1 MSNVQNLRLGVT
13 SSMSAIALMLWCP
26 ASAFAQDAASPGS
39 EPEASYAGADDIVV
53 TARKRVERL
62 DDVPIS
68 VSVISGSQLDQRGV
82 ANLDQV
88 AQSMPGVT
96 VTPTPVGD
104 LLYIRG
110 MGSGQNQGF
119 EMSVATFVDGV
130 HFGRGRSARH
140 AFLDVDRV
148 EVLKGPQS
156 ILFGKNTTAG
166 AFNISTRRPTDSFEA
181 SIDEYIEP
189 QFSTFQT
196 TGVISGPISS
206 TLKARLVARSIVSDG
221 YLKNDF
227 LNKPEQRRNDWVVRG
242 VVEWNPTESFE
253 IVAKGEYGRNNVKG
267 GPSQVSTASPLLKGL
282 VLAIDPKADFKLD
295 YRKSG
300 PGTFAPFNQ
309 EYDRGDIYNAT
320 VNASLDIGDFNISS
334 VSAYVGYDLDYS
346 FDSDF
351 TPLDLVQQVW
361 DQKWSMWSQELRF
374 RSPEGPF
381 EYTGGV
387 YYSSENLTNDKL
399 FAFNFLQTPLS
410 RFGSADRIQNFKQAT
425 RNWSVFA
432 EGTWHPTDQLS
443 LIGGVRFTNDDKTVD
458 KRLFWGR
465 SGSAVA
471 DPTITRF
478 TPLGLGVAHN
488 YAGLR
493 KKTRNTSLGMTVQY
507 DPGAVMY
514 YASYRQGFKAGGFDE
529 GNASGK
535 LSEIA
540 FDDEKVDSFEIGVKG
555 RVAGG
560 KLQVRA
566 AAFLNKYDNLQV
578 SMFDGVAALIVGNAA
593 RSSTRGAELELQL
606 AASRKLSIGATVSYL
621 DAHYTSYKAGPC
633 AFGRG
638 AVCDLSG
645 QTLPFAPK
653 WSGTLNAHWED
664 GLAGGWTYA
673 LDANAFYSGAFDTAG
688 DMDPFVIQ
696 RAFAK
701 VDASISIRTP
711 DDRWRFTLMGKNL
724 TDKVTAHFGNDIPLS
739 NVLGNN
745 YQQFVDPPRTVAIQV
760 RYQFR

>member
-1 MSNVQNLRLGVT
+1 MKDARKFCRHMACSGL
-13 SSMSAIALMLWCP
+13 AIALAPLSS
-26 ASAFAQDAASPGS
+26 AAFAQTAKSDGETPAGP
-39 EPEASYAGADDIVV
+39 SYAGIDDIVV
-53 TARKRVERL
+53 TARKREERL

-68 VSVISGSQLDQRGV
+68 VSVVSGARLDQQGV
-82 ANLDQV
+82 ATLDQV

-166 AFNISTRRPTDSFEA
+166 AFNISTRKPTDTFEL
-181 SIDEYIEP
+181 SVDEYIEP
-189 QFSTFQT
+189 QFGTFQT
-196 TGVISGPISS
+196 TGVISGPVSS
-206 TLKARLVARSIVSDG
+206 TLKARIVARSIISDG
-221 YLKNDF
+221 YLENNF
-227 LNKPEQRRNDWVVRG
+227 LDRSEQQRNDWVMRG
-242 VVEWNPTESFE
+242 IVAWNPTDNFE
-253 IVAKGEYGRNNVKG
+253 LVAKGEYGRNNVKG
-267 GPSQVSTASPLLKGL
+267 GPSQISRASTLLQGL
-282 VLAIDPKADFKLD
+282 VLAIDPRADFELN

-300 PGTFAPFNQ
+300 PGTFAPFDR
-309 EYDRGDIYNAT
+309 EYDKGDTYNAT
-320 VNASLDIGDFNISS
+320 VTASLDLGGFTLSS
-334 VSAYVGYDLDYS
+334 VSAYVGYDLNYS

-361 DQKWSMWSQELRF
+361 DQKWSMWSQEVRF
-374 RSPEGPF
+374 SSPAGPF
-381 EYTGGV
+381 EYTGGL
-387 YYSSENLTNDKL
+387 YYSAENLSNDKL

-410 RFGSADRIQNFKQAT
+410 RLGSADRIQNFDQTT
-425 RNWSVFA
+425 RNWSMFA
-432 EGTWHPTDQLS
+432 EGTWNVTDQLS
-443 LIGGVRFTNDDKTVD
+443 LIGGIRYTIDRKAVD
-458 KRLFWGR
+458 KRLYWAQ
-465 SGSAVA
+465 SGSTVP

-478 TPLGLGVAHN
+478 TPLGLGVAHSYN
-488 YAGLR
+488 GLR
-493 KKTRNTSLGMTVQY
+493 KKTRNTSLGMTIQY
-507 DPGAVMY
+507 DTGPLMY

-540 FDDEKVDSFEIGVKG
+540 FDDEKVDSYEVGLKG

-560 KLQVRA
+560 RLQLRA
-566 AAFLNKYDNLQV
+566 ASFFNKYDNLQV

-606 AASRKLSIGATVSYL
+606 AATDRLTLGASVTYL
-621 DAHYTSYKAGPC
+621 DAHYTSYEDGPC

-638 AVCDLSG
+638 TVCDLSG
-645 QTLPFAPK
+645 QTLPFAPR
-653 WSGTLNAHWED
+653 WSGTLNARWED
-664 GLAGGWTYA
+664 SFAGGWTYTF
-673 LDANAFYSGAFDTAG
+673 DANAFYTGAFDTAG

-696 RAFAK
+696 RKFAK
-701 VDASISIRTP
+701 VDASVSIRTP
-711 DDRWRFTLMGKNL
+711 DDRWRFSLIGKNL
-724 TDKVTAHFGNDIPLS
+724 TDKMTAHFGNDIPLS
-739 NVLGNN
+739 NLLGNN
-745 YQQFVDPPRTVAIQV
+745 YQQFVDPPRTIAIQL